1 MCIDAHVIADPG
13 QHESV
18 DLWLLLLLAGLGGK
32 RCEAVHKL
40 LKKKF
45 TEGHVDNSWLDRGTV
60 GHQVCSAPSLTH
72 LASVA
77 WSPGPPGLL
86 VGHQLHSQ
94 QPPCKVW
101 RGMAASSPCIH
112 LICWH
117 CATRMSDGLYK
128 ANRMCNKSSK
138 PGLLQACCMTY

>member
-1 MCIDAHVIADPG
+1 MAKQTRVEALTLPERGSACVDASVIADPG

-60 GHQVCSAPSLTH
+60 GHQVCSAASLSH

-77 WSPGPPGLL
+77 WRPGHLGLVL
-86 VGHQLHSQ
+86 EHQLQSQ
-94 QPPCKVW
+94 QPPCIVW
-101 RGMAASSPCIH
+101 RSMAA
-112 LICWH
+112 
-117 CATRMSDGLYK
+117 DGH
-128 ANRMCNKSSK
+128 
-138 PGLLQACCMTY
+138 

>member
-1 MCIDAHVIADPG
+1 MIAGPG

-60 GHQVCSAPSLTH
+60 GHQVCSAASLSH
-72 LASVA
+72 LASV
-77 WSPGPPGLL
+77 
-86 VGHQLHSQ
+86 
-94 QPPCKVW
+94 
-101 RGMAASSPCIH
+101 GMEPRSSRTAGGASAAVTIAPM
-112 LICWH
+112 H
-117 CATRMSDGLYK
+117 CLAEYGS
-128 ANRMCNKSSK
+128 
-138 PGLLQACCMTY
+138 